1 MANFLLIN
9 LLLYRIFNLNSI
21 LLILIDKKS
30 DTEIWL
36 KFDLAIKLIAFK
48 TPPSIFDPRICFDIE
63 LKESFLSFITFEYL

>member
-1 MANFLLIN
+1 MIQETNF
-9 LLLYRIFNLNSI
+9 RTR
-21 LLILIDKKS
+21 LIDKKS